1 MGIGKLRLAL
11 AGMALTACLLVSG
24 CGFNSTFTLPDDENE
39 GRFTCEA
46 GSAYIITDTKTG
58 VQYLAWRYTNGGG
71 LEVLVDRDGKPL
83 LAEADE

>member
-1 MGIGKLRLAL
+1 MSIGKLLRRAL
-11 AGMALTACLLVSG
+11 VGMAITACFLLTW
-24 CGFNSTFTLPDDENE
+24 CGLDSTFPDDANE

-58 VQYLAWRYTNGGG
+58 VQYLAWRYTNGDG

-83 LAEADE
+83 LAETDE